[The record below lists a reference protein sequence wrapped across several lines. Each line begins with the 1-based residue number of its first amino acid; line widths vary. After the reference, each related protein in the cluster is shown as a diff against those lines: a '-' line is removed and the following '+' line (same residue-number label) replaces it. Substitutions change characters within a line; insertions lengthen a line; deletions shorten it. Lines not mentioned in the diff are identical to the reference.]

1 MTLDDLIRETA
12 SQGGFRLNV
21 WPTDDGYQANFS
33 RDGNSWSVQTR
44 PDVIE
49 AIRAAIEPRPTS
61 PAIPVQPTGG
71 SIFD

>member
-21 WPTDDGYQANFS
+21 WPAADGYQANFS

-44 PDVIE
+44 PDVVE
-49 AIRAAIEPRPTS
+49 AIRAAIEPRP
-61 PAIPVQPTGG
+61 VQAPQPISTG